1 MNIVEFNLDST
12 IESIIEIKIQEILQS
27 LTLREKVALLSG
39 QDFWSTFSFPEKNV
53 NKVTVTDGP
62 HGVRIGNES
71 SEREKDGTATAF
83 PTGVAMAST
92 WDQSLIYEVAEAL
105 AEETRANGCDVLLGP
120 CVNIVRTPLAGR
132 NFETYAEDPYLAGK
146 IGVSYVKALQSRGVG
161 ASLKHFACNNQ
172 EYERTRGDSIV
183 DERTLRE
190 IYLTAFEMIV
200 KEANPWTIMCSYNR
214 LNGYYTSENHHLLT
228 EILREEWGYD
238 GVVVSDWNANHEI
251 FRSLE
256 AGLDLEMPGPYTYF
270 GHFLEGA
277 VKSYKIEEGL
287 IDRAALR
294 ILRLAKRVELYNLQ
308 NPEDKGSF
316 SDASHINLAYRLA
329 SESMVL
335 LKNQDN
341 LLPIQ
346 KKHTKKIAVI
356 GPCSDMASYGG
367 GGSSIVNCD
376 YTTTPMDGI
385 KKILW

>member
-62 HGVRIGNES
+62 HGGVRIGNES

-228 EILREEWGYD
+228 EILREEWGGYD

-346 KKHTKKIAVI
+346 KKHTKKN
-356 GPCSDMASYGG
+356 S
-367 GGSSIVNCD
+367 CD
-376 YTTTPMDGI
+376 WS
-385 KKILW
+385 LF